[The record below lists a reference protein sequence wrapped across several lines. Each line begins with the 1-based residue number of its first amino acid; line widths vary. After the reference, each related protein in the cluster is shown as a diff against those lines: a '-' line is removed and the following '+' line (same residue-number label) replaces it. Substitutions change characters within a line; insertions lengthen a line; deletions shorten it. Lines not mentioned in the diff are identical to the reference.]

1 MNFFGACPIDRAA
14 DKRKDKAWL
23 DKTMKDKTTNYILL
37 SELNAVA
44 VAEADNSV
52 TNPQAAKFKL
62 CIAGYDDIKDHVS
75 NKDPLIVFLGIETVK
90 LAMPPSKQDSS
101 KPEGPETTVAWF
113 AVDVTGIAEADLHKI
128 HPQAEI
134 LGIFPGAMSL
144 TPDHGAI
151 YAQARSTMAWHD
163 RYQFCPTCG
172 AKTSVKDAGYK
183 RECSVTECRSLKGN
197 G

>member
-1 MNFFGACPIDRAA
+1 
-14 DKRKDKAWL
+14 
-23 DKTMKDKTTNYILL
+23 MKNKTTNFILL

-44 VAEADNSV
+44 VAEANNSV
-52 TNPQAAKFKL
+52 TNPKAAKFKL
-62 CIAGYDDIKDHVS
+62 CIAGYNDIKNHISD
-75 NKDPLIVFLGIETVK
+75 KKPLIVFLGIETVK

-113 AVDVTGIAEADLHKI
+113 AVDVTGVSEADLHKI
-128 HPQAEI
+128 HPQVEI

-151 YAQARSTMAWHD
+151 YAQARSVTAWHD

-172 AKTSVKDAGYK
+172 AKTTVQDAGYK
-183 RECSVTECRSLKGN
+183 RQCTDSECRSLKGKCVRISLSSTEKIN
-197 G
+197 TYLTKL